1 MNYRPPITNKARYRA
16 GFMQLAQR
24 STFTHWLTLNTHRD
38 CSLATASQHLKRWR
52 VEMLRRLH
60 GQRFFKT
67 PPDQLT
73 WYLGCPELSGAGHP
87 HFHLALS
94 VPEPV
99 KPDFEAKFDVRWK
112 YIVRSGTTHLV
123 PIGPTLDDQ
132 RVVLGYASKWLDPG
146 ADLPFVHSM
155 VDW

>member
-1 MNYRPPITNKARYRA
+1 MSYRSPITNKASYRA
-16 GFMQLAQR
+16 GFMQLAQQ

-38 CSLATASQHLKRWR
+38 CSLATADKHLKRWR

-60 GQRFFKT
+60 GQRFYESA
-67 PPDQLT
+67 PDQLT

-87 HFHLALS
+87 HFHLAL
-94 VPEPV
+94 VIPESARPS
-99 KPDFEAKFDVRWK
+99 FEAKFDYRWK
-112 YIVRSGTTHLV
+112 HIVRSGTSHLV

-146 ADLPFVHSM
+146 SDLPFVHSR